1 MAAWS
6 SGRCG
11 SCGLGIRAAS
21 GDESKPC
28 LAFFVAVWT
37 VLTHPAMCAEPRV
50 IFLHPSP
57 INIAAK
63 GKSAGLGPMMISSL
77 YFPILVPVGVFW
89 GICMA
94 FWWMVGE
101 RLSDTLNLLQRKP
114 NLLLSVFVRCV
125 VISMLQMRKLAL
137 RDVEA

>member
-77 YFPILVPVGVFW
+77 LSNSSASWGVLGHLHGLLVDG
-89 GICMA
+89 G
-94 FWWMVGE
+94 
-101 RLSDTLNLLQRKP
+101 R
-114 NLLLSVFVRCV
+114 
-125 VISMLQMRKLAL
+125 AL
-137 RDVEA
+137 I